1 MALPVICVTLRGE
14 PLLQGTSSSG
24 AGQMQ
29 PQFRIVPSRSVSAF
43 LKVYGGNLGADGK
56 WGSTADGVACA
67 SMEVAEGVDARSAA
81 DDASKEIEF
90 ELSGTYDRDVMLTLI
105 DVKQGH
111 RDVMLGECFI
121 PLATLMPGLL
131 SRGHYHFCIP
141 TTTEVRHAPT
151 VEWRANCLV
160 SRSMLRSM

>member
-14 PLLQGTSSSG
+14 PLLEGTNCSG

-29 PQFRIVPSRSVSAF
+29 PQFRIVPSRSASAF
-43 LKVYGGNLGADGK
+43 LKVYGGSLGADGK

-67 SMEVAEGVDARSAA
+67 SMEVVEGVDDRSAG
-81 DDASKEIEF
+81 DNASIEF

-141 TTTEVRHAPT
+141 TTTEVRHAQL
-151 VEWRANCLV
+151 WIAR
-160 SRSMLRSM
+160 